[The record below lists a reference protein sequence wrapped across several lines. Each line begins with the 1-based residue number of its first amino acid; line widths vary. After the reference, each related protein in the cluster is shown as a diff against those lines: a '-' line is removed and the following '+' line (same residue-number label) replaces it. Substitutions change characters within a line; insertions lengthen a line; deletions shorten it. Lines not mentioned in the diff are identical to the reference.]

1 MKLVL
6 QNSSVELNYVHA
18 REFSVDIPHG
28 GASRTVEIPL
38 TSGQNYLF
46 NFGLSEGVNQNINI
60 FQESEA
66 SGNFIGQV
74 EIGAK
79 ECIVTP
85 KSTVTSIIIRN
96 WSSQDISTIT
106 VKP

>member
-6 QNSSVELNYVHA
+6 QNSSIELNYVHS
-18 REFSVDIPHG
+18 REFSVDIPPG
-28 GASRTVEIPL
+28 GQRPVEIPL
-38 TSGQNYLF
+38 TSGQNSLC
-46 NFGLSEGVNQNINI
+46 NFGLSEGVNQNIHI
-60 FQESEA
+60 
-66 SGNFIGQV
+66 FIGSENANNLIGSV
-74 EIGAK
+74 EKGAK

-85 KSTVTSIIIRN
+85 TSPVTSILIRN

>member
-6 QNSSVELNYVHA
+6 QNSSIELNYVHS
-18 REFSVDIPHG
+18 RVFSVDIPHG
-28 GASRTVEIPL
+28 ALRTVEIPL

-46 NFGLSEGVNQNINI
+46 NFGLSEGVDQNINI
-60 FQESEA
+60 FIESE
-66 SGNFIGQV
+66 NQNNLIGMV

-79 ECIVTP
+79 ECIATP
-85 KSTVTSIIIRN
+85 TSTVTSILIRN